1 MHFLPKL
8 HKRLFKVSGWPVIS
22 NCGTLTEKAS
32 KFLGSHLKIIM
43 QESWSYIKHS
53 GDLINKM
60 SQIGDIP
67 ENVILVTADIV
78 VFFSVFHIM
87 LGW

>member
-1 MHFLPKL
+1 
-8 HKRLFKVSGWPVIS
+8 
-22 NCGTLTEKAS
+22 
-32 KFLGSHLKIIM
+32 M

-53 GDLINKM
+53 GDFIKKM

>member
-1 MHFLPKL
+1 
-8 HKRLFKVSGWPVIS
+8 
-22 NCGTLTEKAS
+22 
-32 KFLGSHLKIIM
+32 M

-53 GDLINKM
+53 GDFINKM